1 MTHQEK
7 VEHLIEELDR
17 QGVSSYTVAPPLFRL
32 LWALGLEVPPPLFLR
47 FLSYTVL
54 METTFGVLFGVLWG
68 VCMWLWVWQGQLPG
82 GFAVLL
88 SALAGL
94 LAGAIFGV
102 VMAVLI
108 RRKAAQL
115 ELPSSW
121 EDYPQEEA

>member
-7 VEHLIEELDR
+7 VAHLIEELDH

-32 LWALGLEVPPPLFLR
+32 LWALDLETPPPLFLGVLR
-47 FLSYTVL
+47 YTVL
-54 METTFGVLFGVLWG
+54 MGTTFGVLFGVLWG
-68 VCMWLWVWQGQLPG
+68 VAMWLWVWQGQLPAS
-82 GFAVLL
+82 FAVLL
-88 SALAGL
+88 SVLAGL
-94 LAGAIFGV
+94 LAGVIFGV

-121 EDYPQEEA
+121 KDYPQEEA